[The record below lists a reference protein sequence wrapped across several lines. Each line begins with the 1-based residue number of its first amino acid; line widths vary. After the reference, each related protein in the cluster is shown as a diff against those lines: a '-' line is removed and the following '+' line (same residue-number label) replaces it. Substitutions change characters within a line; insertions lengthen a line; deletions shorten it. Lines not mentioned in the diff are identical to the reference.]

1 MILPESEREQLVDL
15 NIKKAFQ
22 ATTEVAILIENHLY
36 STAVNRIYYGIFYI
50 ISALALKN
58 NFSTSNHSQLIG
70 WFNKT
75 YVKNNLV
82 DRVVGKKIHHAFKQR
97 IEGDYN
103 VLIQFSQEEVE
114 DGLQDMKD
122 IIRTIH
128 ELIRKS

>member
-1 MILPESEREQLVDL
+1 MILSESELKQLIDL
-15 NIKKAFQ
+15 NIEKAFQ

-36 STAVNRIYYGIFYI
+36 ATAVNRIYYGIFYI

-75 YVKNNLV
+75 YIKNNIV
-82 DRVVGKKIHHAFKQR
+82 DRNIGKKIHHAFKQR

-103 VLIQFSQEEVE
+103 VLIQFSLEDVE
-114 DGLQDMKD
+114 DGLKDMKD
-122 IIRTIH
+122 IIESIH
-128 ELIRKS
+128 ELIKKS